1 MTGTRYRSAWVLL
14 AVAVMAVATA
24 TRADATGSTSYAH
37 PVLEFLAGHHNA
49 GALTGHGGAPQR
61 GNNWSLSWSAKQTRA
76 EMQSAGSGVWQAML
90 PVLFIGLLAPLNLA
104 FSRFRQV
111 LCRAPQAPALPF
123 SFQRPPPTYLA

>member
-1 MTGTRYRSAWVLL
+1 ML

-24 TRADATGSTSYAH
+24 ARADAGIAGSTSYAH

-49 GALTGHGGAPQR
+49 GTLAGHGAPQR
-61 GNNWSLSWSAKQTRA
+61 VNGWSARQTRA

-90 PVLFIGLLAPLNLA
+90 PVLFIGLLAPLNLV
-104 FSRFRQV
+104 FSRFGEV

-123 SFQRPPPTYLA
+123 LFQRPPPTYFA